1 MVVKNRDCGR
11 LSLREVKAVANGMQ
25 RLILLLIAALVLSGA
40 EAAGLP
46 ALVADHQAV
55 AQYSSIPQQYI
66 DSVRTWWVTVPGE
79 SHSSGYRIGL
89 AILESLDPNYA
100 VDIRESG
107 TPDSLPSGAMRFSRA
122 TWGDLG
128 SATGW
133 RYGYGEEDWYTSQAA
148 RSRTAAGIRYCN
160 THGRPLHATGF
171 GWCWDMTWQNGPGG
185 TRDPVHQVRWAGSSE
200 GGPQGSLRWGLDAG
214 DSALTGNSVCMDTYL
229 WATRSF
235 ADSCAANGWPTVVF
249 FTTGPVD
256 GNDNSENGYQREVK
270 HQYLRDYVLQDSNR
284 VLFDYADI
292 LCWSDSG
299 QQHIAAWNDGGTP
312 RYYPQIHAD
321 NMLDT
326 NGSYVEDGDH
336 IGQRGAIRLAKAMWW
351 MLARLAGWDGTP
363 GGVAAGPGTPV
374 TATLS
379 MAITPNPTRGR
390 AVVSFTIPERCA
402 IELSLYDA
410 AGRRVRLLAH
420 GTREAGTHAAAFDAG
435 GLPGGVYFCRLW
447 VSGRTITCKS
457 VLIQ

>member
-1 MVVKNRDCGR
+1 MLC
-11 LSLREVKAVANGMQ
+11 LSAPG
-25 RLILLLIAALVLSGA
+25 LS
-40 EAAGLP
+40 

-55 AQYSSIPQQYI
+55 ARYADIPQQYLDI
-66 DSVRTWWVTVPGE
+66 VKTWWVTVPGE
-79 SHSSGYRIGL
+79 SHSLGYRIGL
-89 AILESLDPNYA
+89 AILESRDSNYA

-107 TPDSLPSGAMRFSRA
+107 TPDSLPAGALRFSRA

-128 SATGW
+128 SASGW

-185 TRDPVHQVRWAGSSE
+185 IRDSVYQVRWAGSSE

-229 WATRSF
+229 WATQSYI
-235 ADSCAANGWPTVVF
+235 DSCAANGWPTVVF

-270 HQYLRDYVLQDSNR
+270 HQYIRDYVLQDTTR

-299 QQHIAAWNDGGTP
+299 QQHIATWNDGGTP
-312 RYYPQIHAD
+312 RCYPQIHDD

-326 NGSYVEDGDH
+326 NGGYVEDGDH
-336 IGQRGAIRLAKAMWW
+336 IGQRGAVRLAKAMWW
-351 MLARLAGWDGTP
+351 MLARLAGWDGTS
-363 GGVAAGPGTPV
+363 GVAGSPMSP
-374 TATLS
+374 
-379 MAITPNPTRGR
+379 AITKPLKIAVSPNPIRR
-390 AVVSFTIPERCA
+390 LAAVSYSIPERCQV
-402 IELSLYDA
+402 ELALYDA
-410 AGRRVRLLAH
+410 TGRRAMIIAD
-420 GTREAGTHAAAFDAG
+420 GWWEAGVYKSTFDAG
-435 GLPGGVYFCRLW
+435 ALPGGIYFLRLRAENEA
-447 VSGRTITCKS
+447 VVGRLM
-457 VLIQ
+457 VVR

>member
-1 MVVKNRDCGR
+1 MAA
-11 LSLREVKAVANGMQ
+11 AV
-25 RLILLLIAALVLSGA
+25 LCLAATA
-40 EAAGLP
+40 LP

-55 AQYSSIPQQYI
+55 AQYASIPQQYL
-66 DSVRTWWVTVPGE
+66 DSVRTWWATVPGE

-89 AILESLDPNYA
+89 AMLESLDPDCA

-107 TPDSLPSGAMRFSRA
+107 TPDSLPAGALRFSRA

-128 SATGW
+128 AATGW
-133 RYGYGEEDWYTSQAA
+133 RYGYGEEDWYTSQTA
-148 RSRTAAGIRYCN
+148 RARTAAGIRYCN

-200 GGPQGSLRWGLDAG
+200 GGPQGNLRWGLDAA
-214 DSALTGNSVCMDTYL
+214 DSALTGNGVCMDTYL
-229 WATRSF
+229 SATQSL

-270 HQYLRDYVLQDSNR
+270 HQYLRDYVLQDTAR

-299 QQHIAAWNDGGTP
+299 DQHIAAWNDGGTP

-363 GGVAAGPGTPV
+363 AGVAAGPAP
-374 TATLS
+374 AESPKNLS
-379 MAITPNPTRGR
+379 LAVSPNPARSR
-390 AVVSFTIPERCA
+390 AAVTYRIPVSA
-402 IELSLYDA
+402 DVELALYDA
-410 AGRRVRLLAH
+410 AGRRVRFFFNNR
-420 GTREAGTHAAAFDAG
+420 REAGTYGTMLDLG
-435 GLPGGVYFCRLW
+435 QVPGGVYFCRVKADGKAATSRL
-447 VSGRTITCKS
+447 VIAK
-457 VLIQ
+457 

>member
-1 MVVKNRDCGR
+1 
-11 LSLREVKAVANGMQ
+11 
-25 RLILLLIAALVLSGA
+25 LIAALLLSGA
-40 EAAGLP
+40 GADSQT

-55 AQYSSIPQQYI
+55 AQYAAIPQQYL

-79 SHSSGYRIGL
+79 SHSLGYRIGL

-128 SATGW
+128 SASGW
-133 RYGYGEEDWYTSQAA
+133 RYGYGEEDWYTSTTA
-148 RSRTAAGIRYCN
+148 RARTAAGIRYCN

-185 TRDPVHQVRWAGSSE
+185 IEDPVHLCRWAGSSE

-229 WATRSF
+229 WATQSF
-235 ADSCAANGWPTVVF
+235 ADSGAANGWPTRVF

-256 GNDNSENGYQREVK
+256 GNDDSENGYQREVK
-270 HQYLRDYVLQDSNR
+270 HQYLRDYVLQDTTR

-299 QQHIAAWNDGGTP
+299 QQHIAAWNDGGTL

-336 IGQRGAIRLAKAMWW
+336 IGQRGALRLAKAMWW
-351 MLARLAGWDGTP
+351 MLARLAGWDGMS
-363 GGVAAGPGTPV
+363 GVASGPGTP
-374 TATLS
+374 AAKPRLS
-379 MAITPNPTRGR
+379 IVVSPNPARSL
-390 AVVSFTIPERCA
+390 AKVSYSMTESCPA
-402 IELSLYDA
+402 DLSIYDV
-410 AGRRVRLLAH
+410 AGRRVLLLAA
-420 GTREAGTHAAAFDAG
+420 GRKEAGTHVAAIYASDLPAG
-435 GLPGGVYFCRLW
+435 GIYFIRLRAGDEA
-447 VSGRTITCKS
+447 VVGRLS
-457 VLIQ
+457 LVR

>member
-1 MVVKNRDCGR
+1 MRIKTNYLPPFG
-11 LSLREVKAVANGMQ
+11 LMS
-25 RLILLLIAALVLSGA
+25 AALCL
-40 EAAGLP
+40 AAADLP

-55 AQYSSIPQQYI
+55 ALYSAIPQQYLDI
-66 DSVRTWWVTVPGE
+66 VKTWWVTVPGE

-89 AILESLDPNYA
+89 AILESLDPDYA

-107 TPDSLPSGAMRFSRA
+107 TPDSLPAGALRFSRA
-122 TWGDLG
+122 TWGDLT

-133 RYGYGEEDWYTSQAA
+133 RYGYGEEDWYTSQTA

-171 GWCWDMTWQNGPGG
+171 GWCWDMTWQNDPGG
-185 TRDPVHQVRWAGSSE
+185 TRDPVQQVRWAGSSE

-214 DSALTGNSVCMDTYL
+214 DSALTGNTVCMDTYL
-229 WATRSF
+229 WATQSF
-235 ADSCAANGWPTVVF
+235 SDSCAANGWPTVVF
-249 FTTGPVD
+249 YTTGPVD

-270 HQYLRDYVLQDSNR
+270 HQYLRDFVLQDSNR

-299 QQHIAAWNDGGTP
+299 QQHIATWNDGGTP

-326 NGSYVEDGDH
+326 NGAYVEDGDH

-351 MLARLAGWDGTP
+351 MLARLAGWDGTS
-363 GGVAAGPGTPV
+363 GVASGPATPGRE
-374 TATLS
+374 TNISLS
-379 MAITPNPTRGR
+379 ISPNPARQR
-390 AVVSFTIPERCA
+390 ATVCYRLPADCLMSLC
-402 IELSLYDA
+402 LYDA
-410 AGRRVRLLAH
+410 AGKRIRSLAAVRQTAGAH
-420 GTREAGTHAAAFDAG
+420 QASFDLG
-435 GLPGGVYFCRLW
+435 GIPGGVYIFRLTTGYET
-447 VSGRTITCKS
+447 VTKR
-457 VLIQ
+457 LILVK

>member
-1 MVVKNRDCGR
+1 MASGT
-11 LSLREVKAVANGMQ
+11 Q
-25 RLILLLIAALVLSGA
+25 RLILLLSAALALSVAG
-40 EAAGLP
+40 AAGLP

-55 AQYSSIPQQYI
+55 AQYSSIPQQYLDI
-66 DSVRTWWVTVPGE
+66 VKTWWVTVPGE

-89 AILESLDPNYA
+89 AILESLDPDYA
-100 VDIRESG
+100 VDILESG
-107 TPDSLPSGAMRFSRA
+107 TPDSLPAGALRFSRA

-133 RYGYGEEDWYTSQAA
+133 RYGYGEEDWYTSQTA

-185 TRDPVHQVRWAGSSE
+185 ARDSVYQVRWAGSSE

-229 WATRSF
+229 WATQSF
-235 ADSCAANGWPTVVF
+235 ADSCATNGWPTVVF

-270 HQYLRDYVLQDSNR
+270 HQYLRDYVLQDSTR

-312 RYYPQIHAD
+312 RYYPQIHDD

-363 GGVAAGPGTPV
+363 AGVAAGPGAPDPWGHLTV
-374 TATLS
+374 S
-379 MAITPNPTRGR
+379 VSPNPARYQATVSYCLPSEA
-390 AVVSFTIPERCA
+390 AVEI
-402 IELSLYDA
+402 SLYDA
-410 AGRRVRLLAH
+410 AGRRIRRLVAVRQRAGAH
-420 GTREAGTHAAAFDAG
+420 QVAFVLSQA
-435 GLPGGVYFCRLW
+435 PEGVYFCRLKADGQ
-447 VSGRTITCKS
+447 SATSRL
-457 VLIQ
+457 VLVR

>member
-1 MVVKNRDCGR
+1 MMLASC
-11 LSLREVKAVANGMQ
+11 
-25 RLILLLIAALVLSGA
+25 ALDGTVSA
-40 EAAGLP
+40 Q

-55 AQYSSIPQQYI
+55 AHYSSIPQQYI

-89 AILESLDPNYA
+89 AILESLDPDYA

-107 TPDSLPSGAMRFSRA
+107 TPDSLPAGALRFSRA

-128 SATGW
+128 AATGW
-133 RYGYGEEDWYTSQAA
+133 RYGYGEEDWYTSQTA

-185 TRDPVHQVRWAGSSE
+185 TRDSVHQVRWAGSSE

-214 DSALTGNSVCMDTYL
+214 DSALTENSVCMDTYL

-235 ADSCAANGWPTVVF
+235 ADSCAANGWPTRVF

-256 GNDNSENGYQREVK
+256 GNDDSENGYQREVK
-270 HQYLRDYVLQDSNR
+270 HQYLRDYVQQDPAR
-284 VLFDYADI
+284 ALFDYADI

-299 QQHIAAWNDGGTP
+299 QQHVATWNDGGTP
-312 RYYPQIHAD
+312 RNYPQIHAD

-326 NGSYVEDGDH
+326 NGGYVEDGDH
-336 IGQRGAIRLAKAMWW
+336 IGQRGAVRLAKAMWW

-363 GGVAAGPGTPV
+363 GGVAAGPGGPGGRGC
-374 TATLS
+374 LS
-379 MAITPNPTRGR
+379 IAVNPNPTRDR
-390 AVVSFTIPERCA
+390 AMVRYHIPAAQEVELA
-402 IELSLYDA
+402 IYDA
-410 AGRRVRLLAH
+410 TGRRVRLLEA
-420 GTREAGTHAAAFDAG
+420 GRREAGTHVAVFEAG
-435 GLPGGVYFCRLW
+435 ALPGGVYFCRLSAGGDA
-447 VSGRTITCKS
+447 VTGRLALVK
-457 VLIQ
+457 

>member
-1 MVVKNRDCGR
+1 MASGT
-11 LSLREVKAVANGMQ
+11 Q
-25 RLILLLIAALVLSGA
+25 RLILLLSAALALSVAG
-40 EAAGLP
+40 AAGLP

-55 AQYSSIPQQYI
+55 AQYSSIPQQYLDI
-66 DSVRTWWVTVPGE
+66 VKTWWVTVPGE

-89 AILESLDPNYA
+89 AILESLDPDYA
-100 VDIRESG
+100 VDILESG
-107 TPDSLPSGAMRFSRA
+107 TPDSLPAGALRFSRA

-133 RYGYGEEDWYTSQAA
+133 RYGYGEEDWYTSQTAV
-148 RSRTAAGIRYCN
+148 SRTAAGIRYCN

-185 TRDPVHQVRWAGSSE
+185 TRDSVHQVRWAGSSE

-229 WATRSF
+229 GAIQSYT
-235 ADSCAANGWPTVVF
+235 DSCAANGWHTVVF

-256 GNDNSENGYQREVK
+256 GNDDSENGCQREVK
-270 HQYLRDYVLQDSNR
+270 HQHMRDYVQQDPSR

-299 QQHIAAWNDGGTP
+299 QQHVAAWNDGGTP
-312 RYYPQIHAD
+312 RYYPQIHDD

-336 IGQRGAIRLAKAMWW
+336 IGQRGAVRLAKAMWW

-363 GGVAAGPGTPV
+363 GGVAAGPGIGGTGPR
-374 TATLS
+374 LS
-379 MAITPNPTRGR
+379 VSVSPNPARRR
-390 AVVSFTIPERCA
+390 ATVAYSIPEA
-402 IELSLYDA
+402 AAVEVSLYDA
-410 AGRRVRLLAH
+410 AGKKVRTLIDS
-420 GTREAGTHAAAFDAG
+420 RQEAGTHTAALDVG
-435 GLPGGVYFCRLW
+435 KLPGGVYFCRLRAGGD
-447 VSGRTITCKS
+447 VRTGRLTLVK
-457 VLIQ
+457 